1 MPTYVALVN
10 WTAQG
15 IEQIHESPGR
25 LVAARS
31 AIEAAG
37 GQLVAFYTTLG
48 EYDAVAVVEAP
59 DDAALATI
67 LLRIAR
73 GGSIRT
79 TTLRAFTEA
88 EYEGIIAALPPADE

>member
-1 MPTYVALVN
+1 MSTYVVLVN

-15 IEQIHESPGR
+15 IEQIQESPDR

-31 AIEAAG
+31 AIESAG

-59 DDAALATI
+59 DDAALATV
-67 LLRIAR
+67 LLNIAR
-73 GGSIRT
+73 GGSVRT
-79 TTLRAFTEA
+79 TTLRAFTED
-88 EYEGIIAALPPADE
+88 EFEGIIAALP